1 MDIIPDYELGLESV
15 ENAEGKEISLKD
27 IKLPYVLKNR
37 IIFSPGTHNNLI
49 YTPEAIKRGFYNTQW
64 NHRTKSLYHA
74 HKDEFTYNPATGEK
88 DLHVGAEVDDY
99 AGTVENLRYEDDGII
114 RGDIYVWDLN
124 TAIKLMSGAKFGIS
138 PRGKALREGNVVK
151 DLIIE
156 NWAITVNPAIKTTYL
171 NSEDLSQFN
180 YAYAMS
186 ELDSEKEFEKYRE
199 VKNMDEKDLENIETE
214 VENAAEKTEDA
225 EPKTENT
232 ELKTSKTPE
241 EQLKELQEKY
251 DALLKEVEELKK
263 KKKEYPYPA
272 EVEEGKAKKN
282 EKEKYPEYP
291 EATEDK
297 PDELSEDVID
307 MINSMSTEE
316 LASWKELV
324 KKYGIKEA
332 AKIYKKEKEMKEMK
346 ETAEK
351 LKEVENKIN
360 ELNEKI
366 KEEQAVPDS
375 SIPKIEPEKAFE
387 MSDREI
393 DDGMAKY
400 IEKLIGV

>member
-1 MDIIPDYELGLESV
+1 MDIIPDYESGLQSV
-15 ENAEGKEISLKD
+15 ENAEDKEISLKD

-37 IIFSPGTHNNLI
+37 IVFSPGMHNSLV

-99 AGTVENLRYEDDGII
+99 AGTIENLRYEDGGII
-114 RGDIYVWDLN
+114 RGDIYVWDLS

-186 ELDSEKEFEKYRE
+186 ELDSEKEFEKYRG
-199 VKNMDEKDLENIETE
+199 VKNMDEKELDETE
-214 VENAAEKTEDA
+214 IENVAETPSENAEAGGEK
-225 EPKTENT
+225 
-232 ELKTSKTPE
+232 SPE

-251 DALLKEVEELKK
+251 NALMKEVEELKK
-263 KKKEYPYPA
+263 KGKKKEEYPYPA
-272 EVEEGKAKKN
+272 GVEEGKAKK
-282 EKEKYPEYP
+282 EKYPKYP
-291 EATEDK
+291 EASEDT
-297 PDELSEDVID
+297 DELSEEVID

-332 AKIYKKEKEMKEMK
+332 AKIYKKNKEMKEMK

-351 LKEVENKIN
+351 LKEVESRVN

-366 KEEQAVPDS
+366 KEEQAIPDIS
-375 SIPKIEPEKAFE
+375 VPKIEPEKAFE

-400 IEKLIGV
+400 IERLMGA